1 MCVKSCTGLTL
12 NSFAK
17 GLVADRAAAA
27 VVGWSSEHVECV
39 TGAVVNLGGD
49 IAVRS
54 FTIRVG
60 IEDPMRSYDNEPP
73 LCVVKVQGGGIATS
87 GASRRP
93 IVIGGH
99 PFSHLIDPSTCRP
112 VVGGPAAVTVIGSSA
127 AEADALAT
135 IVAVT
140 GQASADHA
148 VAIINDSSQI
158 TMTLKFIEHVVA

>member
-1 MCVKSCTGLTL
+1 M
-12 NSFAK
+12 
-17 GLVADRAAAA
+17 
-27 VVGWSSEHVECV
+27 
-39 TGAVVNLGGD
+39 
-49 IAVRS
+49 
-54 FTIRVG
+54 
-60 IEDPMRSYDNEPP
+60 
-73 LCVVKVQGGGIATS
+73 CVVKVQGGGIATS

-99 PFSHLIDPSTCRP
+99 SFSHLIDPRTCRP

-140 GQASADHA
+140 GQASSDHA

-158 TMTLKFIEHVVA
+158 TMTAKFIEHVVA